1 MRDLIFADDEDI
13 LILNGDLEIADSTIQ
28 HQFDLLKS
36 APGDWLFS
44 PEIGVNVES
53 FLDSEHTTKDLFRRI
68 KFEFDR
74 DGMQVDSIQIVKDDF
89 YQGIIASDTIKINAY
104 YQ

>member
-13 LILNGDLEIADSTIQ
+13 LILNGDLDVGDSTVQ

-36 APGDWLFS
+36 APNDWLFA

-53 FLDSEHTTKDLFRRI
+53 FLDSERTTQDLFRRI

-74 DGMQVDSIQIVKDDF
+74 DGMTVDSIKIVRDDF
-89 YQGIIASDTIKINAY
+89 YQGIISSDTIRINAY

>member
-1 MRDLIFADDEDI
+1 MRDLLFYEDI
-13 LILNGDLEIADSTIQ
+13 IIENGDLQIGESTIQ

-36 APGDWLFS
+36 KPNDWIFA

-53 FLDSEHTTKDLFRRI
+53 FLDSEHTTKDLFRSI

-89 YQGIIASDTIKINAY
+89 YQGIITSDTIKINAY

>member
-1 MRDLIFADDEDI
+1 MKDLIFDDDEDI
-13 LILNGDLEIADSTIQ
+13 LILNGDFDISDSTIQ

-36 APGDWLFS
+36 APGDWLFA

-53 FLDSEHTTKDLFRRI
+53 FLDSETNVNDLFRRI

-74 DGMQVDSIQIVKDDF
+74 DGMQVDSIQIAKNDF
-89 YQGIIASDTIKINAY
+89 YSGIITSDTIRINAY

>member
-1 MRDLIFADDEDI
+1 MRDLLFYEDI
-13 LILNGDLEIADSTIQ
+13 IIESGDLQIGESTIQ

-36 APGDWLFS
+36 KPNDWLFA

-53 FLDSEHTTKDLFRRI
+53 FLDDEKTANDLFRRI
-68 KFEFDR
+68 KFEFER
-74 DGMQVDSIQIVKDDF
+74 DGMAVNNIQILKDDF
-89 YQGIIASDTIKINAY
+89 YGGVITADTIRIDAL